1 MYYSQ
6 TKINTG
12 LDTLRAPLRAP
23 PIQRSGCR
31 EAWLWGACSIAGI
44 PEVWGRNTLLSGCPE
59 QVVLHNCHFSG
70 F

>member
-6 TKINTG
+6 TKISTE
-12 LDTLRAPLRAP
+12 LDTLRAPLRVP
-23 PIQRSGCR
+23 PTQRSGCH

-44 PEVWGRNTLLSGCPE
+44 PEVWGRNTLLSGGRE
-59 QVVLHNCHFSG
+59 LVVLYNCHFSG